1 MQHIKYNVHHS
12 LNVVYQLW
20 LNVDFLNVSL
30 IKSYLTKKTKPEHV
44 NTSFCRLG
52 LLNLLQIMIRI
63 YVSNY
68 GIIIY
73 NHFTLVDN
81 QYLITCLLH

>member
-20 LNVDFLNVSL
+20 LNVVFLNVSL
-30 IKSYLTKKTKPEHV
+30 IKSYLPEHV

>member
-20 LNVDFLNVSL
+20 LNVDFLNVFNQIL
-30 IKSYLTKKTKPEHV
+30 LNIKNKPEHV

-52 LLNLLQIMIRI
+52 LINLLQIMIRI

>member
-30 IKSYLTKKTKPEHV
+30 ITSYLT
-44 NTSFCRLG
+44 
-52 LLNLLQIMIRI
+52 
-63 YVSNY
+63 
-68 GIIIY
+68 
-73 NHFTLVDN
+73 
-81 QYLITCLLH
+81 

>member
-20 LNVDFLNVSL
+20 LNVDFLNVFNQIL
-30 IKSYLTKKTKPEHV
+30 LNIKNKQEHV
-44 NTSFCRLG
+44 NTSFCRIG

>member
-30 IKSYLTKKTKPEHV
+30 IKSYLTLKTNQNMLILPFV
-44 NTSFCRLG
+44 DLG
-52 LLNLLQIMIRI
+52 
-63 YVSNY
+63 
-68 GIIIY
+68 
-73 NHFTLVDN
+73 
-81 QYLITCLLH
+81 YLTCYSE

>member
-30 IKSYLTKKTKPEHV
+30 IKSYLTKKP
-44 NTSFCRLG
+44 N
-52 LLNLLQIMIRI
+52 QIMLILP
-63 YVSNY
+63 
-68 GIIIY
+68 
-73 NHFTLVDN
+73 FVDLG
-81 QYLITCLLH
+81 YLTCYR

>member
-20 LNVDFLNVSL
+20 LNVDFLNVFNQIL
-30 IKSYLTKKTKPEHV
+30 LNIKNKLEHV

-52 LLNLLQIMIRI
+52 LLNLLQ
-63 YVSNY
+63 
-68 GIIIY
+68 
-73 NHFTLVDN
+73 
-81 QYLITCLLH
+81 